1 MFDKKYE
8 DRLLLWR
15 EFRESLETSDDPL
28 QDVVSFYSSAPL
40 VSIQTDPYTQENWP
54 TPWEI
59 IKENNYC
66 AFVKI
71 LAISY
76 TLQLCERFIGTNFE
90 INIVRD
96 NNRSSTEYLL
106 FVDDMCIGYDL
117 QHVVPRTKLPNNMT
131 LETSYT
137 MPSLD

>member
-1 MFDKKYE
+1 MFDKRYE

-15 EFRESLETSDDPL
+15 EFRKSLETSEDPL

-40 VSIQTDPYTQENWP
+40 VSIQTDPYSQDNWP
-54 TPWEI
+54 NPWEI

-76 TLQLCERFIGTNFE
+76 TLQLCERFIGTRFE

-106 FVDDMCIGYDL
+106 FVDDICIGYDQ
-117 QHVVPRTKLPNNMT
+117 QHVVPQTELPKHLI
-131 LETSYT
+131 LEISYVL
-137 MPSLD
+137 PSID

>member
-15 EFRESLETSDDPL
+15 EFRESLETSEDPL
-28 QDVVSFYSSAPL
+28 QDVVNFYSNAPI
-40 VSIQTDPYTQENWP
+40 VPIQVDPYTQDNWP
-54 TPWEI
+54 NPWEI

-66 AFVKI
+66 EFVKL

-76 TLQLCERFIGTNFE
+76 TLQLCERFIDTGFE

-96 NNRSSTEYLL
+96 DKRSSTEYLL
-106 FVDDMCIGYDL
+106 FVGDMCIGYDQ
-117 QHVVPRTKLPNNMT
+117 QHVVPRTNLPEHLI
-131 LETSYT
+131 LETSYV
-137 MPSLD
+137 MNSFD

>member
-15 EFRESLETSDDPL
+15 QFRESLETSDHPL
-28 QDVVSFYSSAPL
+28 QDVVDYYLAAPL
-40 VSIQTDPYTQENWP
+40 VSIQTDPYDNTKWP

-66 AFVKI
+66 DFVKI

-76 TLQLCERFIGTNFE
+76 TLQLCERFIGEDFE

-96 NNRSSTEYLL
+96 NKRSSTEYLL
-106 FVDDMCIGYDL
+106 FVGDMCIGYDR
-117 QHVVPRTKLPNNMT
+117 QHVVPRTKLPNH
-131 LETSYT
+131 LILDTSYK

>member
-76 TLQLCERFIGTNFE
+76 TLQLCERFIGTKFE

-96 NNRSSTEYLL
+96 DTRSSKEYHLI
-106 FVDDMCIGYDL
+106 VDGMCIGYD
-117 QHVVPRTKLPNNMT
+117 QQYVVPVSKIPSNYV
-131 LETSYT
+131 LETSYV
-137 MPSLD
+137 MPKMN